1 MPCNRISCTSLSG
14 PMIQKVSLRLEA
26 DFVDGLRI
34 ALEQVPRL
42 NIALV

>member
-1 MPCNRISCTSLSG
+1 MPCNGRSCTSLSG
-14 PMIQKVSLRLEA
+14 PVIQKVSLRLKA
-26 DFVDGLRI
+26 DFVDGLWI